1 LIGILFILDDTAKL
15 WEINLGTSTTLPVTG
30 HGIMTND
37 ETKKQKKTQ
46 DQTIAHLE
54 VRKYR

>member
-1 LIGILFILDDTAKL
+1 MGNF
-15 WEINLGTSTTLPVTG
+15 NLGTSTTLPVTG

-37 ETKKQKKTQ
+37 ETTKQKKTQ